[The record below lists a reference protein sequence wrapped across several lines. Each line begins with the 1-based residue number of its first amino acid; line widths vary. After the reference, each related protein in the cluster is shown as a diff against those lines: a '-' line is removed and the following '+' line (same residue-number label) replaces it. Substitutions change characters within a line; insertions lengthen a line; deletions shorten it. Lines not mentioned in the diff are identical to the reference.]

1 MRLAVLAA
9 VIALAAYP
17 AYAQTYDIGEGEY
30 SAEQIETSPSANE
43 AVPAQIETEETVAT
57 EAVPQVPTTVEPPR
71 VYEPKKIAILQTLD
85 KVTART
91 ATVTVTVGQPQAV
104 GPIFIDVKTCQKT
117 PQDEAPEAAAFLQVW
132 EAKPLPKTK
141 QQKKEDQEAGQSQW
155 VFSGWIFSSSPS
167 LSAMNHPI
175 YDVWLKDCVDKAN

>member
-1 MRLAVLAA
+1 MRLAVLAGL
-9 VIALAAYP
+9 IALAAIP
-17 AYAQTYDIGEGEY
+17 AVAQTYDIGEGNY
-30 SAEQIETSPSANE
+30 SAESVDINPD
-43 AVPAQIETEETVAT
+43 AVLPVQTETEETVAP
-57 EAVPQVPTTVEPPR
+57 EAVPQVPTTVEPSP

-175 YDVWLKDCVDKAN
+175 YDVWLKDCVDKTN